1 MIFLL
6 IGSNVKFVQIG
17 KKVGASSVLD
27 IFRRLRLVPS
37 MPALSLLL
45 LGSLGLWLGMPNPVA
60 QLPAAVLLY
69 PICLFR
75 LGQNAEGWG
84 TALRRGW
91 LCGLLGSSGSVY
103 WIAVPVHDFGGLPW
117 LLAVP
122 CSLAV
127 GAYLGVY
134 GGLFAVLARVLR
146 PFSPLRQAAVA
157 GSAWFLLEWLRG
169 WLCTGFPWLTLSAA
183 FAPWPFLIQGA
194 AAVGAFGL
202 SGTLVFL
209 TTLGAAGWSRGGS
222 VRRRALSICV
232 AGFVLLAAAGA
243 ARLQADPLA
252 RGTSVAVALVQGNVD
267 QSIKWTRSVQEATVR
282 RYLDLTSGAL
292 VRRPDIRLA
301 VWPETAMPFDFERH
315 AALSAPIETF
325 ALRHNTG
332 ILLGAVGQAGAEDL
346 DHPEPLLFNRAYLVA
361 PLPHGALAPLSWYE
375 KEHLVPFGEYLPPG
389 LDFPFLRPLLQEVG
403 NFTPARTAGPLRLP
417 SRSPA
422 DHGDSGTV
430 PAAGGVAEPPLV
442 LGVLICYE
450 TLFPELARRR
460 AADGAELFVNISNDA
475 WFGRTSAPEQHLQ
488 LTLLRAVEQGRY
500 LVRATNTGVSAFIDP
515 YGRRLKSGGLFKAET
530 LTADVAPMA
539 EHTLFFHLFPWLPP
553 GAVLIMLLGLRG
565 APLRNRT
572 QGCRVCCNSPI

>member
-1 MIFLL
+1 M
-6 IGSNVKFVQIG
+6 
-17 KKVGASSVLD
+17 SV
-27 IFRRLRLVPS
+27 
-37 MPALSLLL
+37 LSLLF
-45 LGSLGLWLGMPNPVA
+45 LGSFGLWLGMPNPVV
-60 QLPAAVLLY
+60 QFPAAVLLY
-69 PICLFR
+69 PICLLR
-75 LGQNAEGWG
+75 LGQNAGGWS

-91 LCGLLGSSGSVY
+91 LCGLLGSSGAVY

-117 LLAVP
+117 LLAAP

-127 GAYLGVY
+127 GAYLGLY
-134 GGLFAVLARVLR
+134 GGLFAVLARALR
-146 PFSPLRQAAVA
+146 SFSPLRQAVLA

-169 WLCTGFPWLTLSAA
+169 RLCTGFPWLTLSAA

-194 AAVGAFGL
+194 AIVGAFGL

-209 TTLGAAGWSRGGS
+209 ITPGAAGWSRGGAI
-222 VRRRALSICV
+222 RRRTLAIGV
-232 AGFVLLAAAGA
+232 AGFALLAAGGA
-243 ARLQADPLA
+243 MRLQIEPLTRGTPLA
-252 RGTSVAVALVQGNVD
+252 VTLIQGNVD

-282 RYLDLTSGAL
+282 RYLDLTLGAL
-292 VRRPDIRLA
+292 VRRPDIRLV

-315 AALSAPIETF
+315 AELSPQIKNF
-325 ALRHNTG
+325 ALRRNTS
-332 ILLGAVGQAGAEDL
+332 ILFGSIGQTGAEDL

-361 PLPHGALAPLSWYE
+361 PLPHGTLASVSWYE

-389 LDFPFLRPLLQEVG
+389 LDFPFLRPLLQGVG
-403 NFTPARTAGPLRLP
+403 NFTPARTAAPLFLPFQSRTGPE
-417 SRSPA
+417 
-422 DHGDSGTV
+422 DSGTSS
-430 PAAGGVAEPPLV
+430 AAEGAAEPPLV

-488 LTLLRAVEQGRY
+488 STLLRAVEQGRY

-515 YGRRLKSGGLFKAET
+515 YGRRLKSGGLFRAET
-530 LTADVAPMA
+530 LTADVAPIT

-553 GAVLIMLLGLRG
+553 GAVLLMLLVLRG

-572 QGCRVCCNSPI
+572 QGCRICCNSLI